1 MTNRIIQWIQR
12 MDYRHGLP
20 IMAKMPFFIGVFASY
35 CRGLLQ
41 ALTDYDWRSIALG
54 RKYIRSQVYQAMTAL
69 TGGRPKNVKAVLGR
83 FLHNSRSEYQDSL
96 YLYEKKIEE
105 VCRNSK
111 VNGIEAYV
119 KAQKSGRGI
128 VLLTCHFDSFILG
141 IVLLGKHG
149 LKTNLLSSAVVE
161 DSLVHPDVKTFF
173 YQKYRRMEK
182 FIGGKIIHFETGL
195 DFYYKVLAR
204 GEALVIV
211 SDVQGSKTDV
221 LIPFLGRSFRMPVGA
236 WRMAK
241 ETNSLVGAYICRYIS
256 PGVYQMDFL
265 PPKEIDR
272 ECPVNTL
279 SPVYVFFEERIR
291 KNPERW
297 LAAEHWIHYG
307 R

>member
-1 MTNRIIQWIQR
+1 MNIKVHHSVWIAIIRNWDCSGSIIIGIYRNTRELTLVFTSKYENETAPFRVKKIEGDFRTAIHVHKADLCKGASKYELIYKLPCFIGINDPMTNRIIQWIQR

-83 FLHNSRSEYQDSL
+83 FLHNSRSEYQDCL
-96 YLYEKKIEE
+96 YMYEKKIEE

-161 DSLVHPDVKTFF
+161 DFLVHPDVKTFF

-182 FIGGKIIHFETGL
+182 FIGGKIIHFETGS
-195 DFYYKVLAR
+195 
-204 GEALVIV
+204 G
-211 SDVQGSKTDV
+211 
-221 LIPFLGRSFRMPVGA
+221 FL
-236 WRMAK
+236 
-241 ETNSLVGAYICRYIS
+241 L
-256 PGVYQMDFL
+256 
-265 PPKEIDR
+265 
-272 ECPVNTL
+272 
-279 SPVYVFFEERIR
+279 
-291 KNPERW
+291 
-297 LAAEHWIHYG
+297 
-307 R
+307 